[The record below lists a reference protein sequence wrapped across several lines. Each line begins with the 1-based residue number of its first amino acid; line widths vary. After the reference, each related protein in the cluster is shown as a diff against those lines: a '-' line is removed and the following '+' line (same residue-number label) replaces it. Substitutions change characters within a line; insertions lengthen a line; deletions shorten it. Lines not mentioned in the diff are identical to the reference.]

1 MPACYLGYEMRRVT
15 KSFVDEAAHAWG
27 PWAPVRFQT
36 MGARDEFLVSV
47 AAKADSAW
55 TVQAMTED
63 GRGAQARW
71 LRGSFLRLNDVA
83 YAHGGR
89 IIVQVMH
96 PRTY

>member
-1 MPACYLGYEMRRVT
+1 MTR
-15 KSFVDEAAHAWG
+15 SFAAAAADAWG

-36 MGARDEFLVSV
+36 IGARDEFLVSV
-47 AAKADSAW
+47 AARADSAW

-71 LRGSFLRLNDVA
+71 QRGSFLRLNDVA

-89 IIVQVMH
+89 IVVQVTPH
-96 PRTY
+96 RAH